1 MDLRCPACF
10 GPGRALSLV
19 VEDRYRLVR
28 CARCRS
34 EYFRADP
41 SLVSPARPAEEK
53 SAYWEQ
59 YKFALYGSDDVRANY
74 EARYTETFDVAE
86 RHLGALKSILDVG
99 TGIGNFL
106 VWAESSSRSAVG
118 IDTDPGAVAAARD
131 RGLTAYELDE
141 LDTHVPDASF
151 DAASMWDVV
160 EHIFEPDPA
169 MAQMA
174 RKVRPGG
181 ALLFET
187 PDARFPLRRV
197 MLWTHALTRG
207 RVNITGPMY
216 AWEHKIYFSDEGL
229 RRLLDRHGCDVVAIL
244 KMTSPG
250 AKMRRMYKLF
260 AAEGH
265 GAVYR
270 FLSLA
275 FPLLEW
281 ATQKVGSGNKTILV
295 ARRRTAG

>member
-10 GPGRALSLV
+10 GRGRRISLV
-19 VEDRYRLVR
+19 VEGRYRLVR
-28 CARCRS
+28 CSECRS

-41 SLVSPARPAEEK
+41 TLVSPERPAEEK

-86 RHLGALKSILDVG
+86 RHLGELKSVLDVG

-106 VWAESSSRSAVG
+106 VWAESTNRLAVGADTDASAVE
-118 IDTDPGAVAAARD
+118 AARE
-131 RGLTAYELDE
+131 RGLTAYEVDE
-141 LDTHVPDASF
+141 LDSRLLDDSF
-151 DAASMWDVV
+151 DAVCMWDVV

-169 MAQMA
+169 VAQMA

-197 MLWTHALTRG
+197 MLWAHALTRG

-244 KMTSPG
+244 KKIG
-250 AKMRRMYKLF
+250 RA
-260 AAEGH
+260 H
-265 GAVYR
+265 V
-270 FLSLA
+270 
-275 FPLLEW
+275 
-281 ATQKVGSGNKTILV
+281 
-295 ARRRTAG
+295 